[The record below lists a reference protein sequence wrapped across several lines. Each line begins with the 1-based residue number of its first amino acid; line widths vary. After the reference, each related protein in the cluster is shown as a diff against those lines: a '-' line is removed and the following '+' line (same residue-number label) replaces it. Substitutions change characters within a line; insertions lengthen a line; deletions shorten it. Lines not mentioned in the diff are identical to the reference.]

1 MIALSAPIVRGNVII
16 EKVHM
21 FEPRASDILAIT
33 LAEGQPGGEIAATLR
48 TIERLTDLPEWAIE
62 LLGQDDLA
70 AVAAACDAAFR
81 QGTVN

>member
-1 MIALSAPIVRGNVII
+1 MIALSAPITRDGVNI
-16 EKVHM
+16 EKVR
-21 FEPRASDILAIT
+21 FFTPRASDILAIT

-48 TIERLTDLPEWAIE
+48 TIERLTDLPVWAVE

-81 QGTVN
+81 QGAVN

>member
-1 MIALSAPIVRGNVII
+1 MIALSVPITRDGTMITHVCL
-16 EKVHM
+16 
-21 FEPRASDILAIT
+21 FTPRASDILAIT

-81 QGTVN
+81 QGAVN